1 MLVSV
6 IVPIFNEEDALSDFH
21 ARMTDALDGAGF
33 EFEVIFV
40 NDGSTDGSGRKLAAL
55 AGRDPRFKVIELR
68 RNYGQTA
75 AMVAGFDFAA
85 GRIIVPMDGDL
96 QNDPKDIPRL
106 VAKLEEGFDV
116 CSGWRRDRKDGW
128 LRSLLS
134 RVANR
139 VISAATGVRLH
150 DYGCTLKAYRRE
162 VITGIRLYGEMHRFI
177 PIHARWQGARITEI
191 PVDHHPRTTGSSK
204 YGMERIFKVFLD
216 LLLLV
221 VYSTLANKPLY
232 LFGGFGLM
240 NVLCSFA
247 GFALMIYFK
256 FWGGKSFV
264 ETPLPQLVIL
274 FFLVGVISILLGFL
288 AEILIR
294 TYHESQGK
302 PIYDI
307 EQTRNIDP
315 PG

>member
-6 IVPIFNEEDALSDFH
+6 IVPIFNEEDALSGFH
-21 ARMTDALDGAGF
+21 EKMTEALDDAGF
-33 EFEVIFV
+33 DFEVILV
-40 NDGSTDGSGRKLAAL
+40 NDGSIDGSRRAL
-55 AGRDPRFKVIELR
+55 EQMAGRDGRFKVIELR

-75 AMVAGFDFAA
+75 AMSAGFDFAA
-85 GRIIVPMDGDL
+85 GEIVVAMDGDL

-106 VAKLEEGFDV
+106 VAKIEEGYDL

-128 LRSLLS
+128 LRRMLS
-134 RVANR
+134 RGANR
-139 VISAATGVRLH
+139 LISMATGVRLH
-150 DYGCTLKAYRRE
+150 DYGCTLKAYRRK
-162 VITGIRLYGEMHRFI
+162 IISGIRLYGEMHRFI

-191 PVDHHPRTTGSSK
+191 PVDHHPRTAGRSK

-221 VYSTLANKPLY
+221 VYSTLASKPLY
-232 LFGGFGLM
+232 LFGGFGLA

-247 GFALMIYFK
+247 GFALMLYYK

-264 ETPLPQLVIL
+264 ETPLPQLVVL

-307 EQTRNIDP
+307 ENTRNIESRD
-315 PG
+315 

>member
-6 IVPIFNEEDALSDFH
+6 IVPIFNEEDALSGFH
-21 ARMTDALDGAGF
+21 EKMTEALDDAGF
-33 EFEVIFV
+33 DFEVILV
-40 NDGSTDGSGRKLAAL
+40 NDGSIDGSRRAL
-55 AGRDPRFKVIELR
+55 EQMAGRDGRFKVIELR

-75 AMVAGFDFAA
+75 AMSAGFDFAA
-85 GRIIVPMDGDL
+85 GEIVVAMDGDL

-106 VAKLEEGFDV
+106 VAKIEEGYDL

-128 LRSLLS
+128 LRRMLS
-134 RVANR
+134 RGANR
-139 VISAATGVRLH
+139 LISMATGVRLH
-150 DYGCTLKAYRRE
+150 DYGCTLKAYRRK
-162 VITGIRLYGEMHRFI
+162 IISGIRLYGEMHRFI

-191 PVDHHPRTTGSSK
+191 PVDHHPRTAGRSN

-221 VYSTLANKPLY
+221 VYSTLASKPLY
-232 LFGGFGLM
+232 LFGGFGLA

-247 GFALMIYFK
+247 GFALMLYYK

-264 ETPLPQLVIL
+264 ETPLPQLVVL

-307 EQTRNIDP
+307 ENTRNIESRD
-315 PG
+315 